1 MQLKHLLRQ
10 EWEMGP
16 GPYTRTFLMWMVCA
30 GIAGLACGAVG
41 AVFFHLVS
49 WATGM
54 RQANPWLLS
63 DIAAPPFRL
72 LKYDGE
78 SCA

>member
-10 EWEMGP
+10 EWELGP

-54 RQANPWLLS
+54 RQANPWLL
-63 DIAAPPFRL
+63 
-72 LKYDGE
+72 
-78 SCA
+78 

>member
-10 EWEMGP
+10 EWEMGLK
-16 GPYTRTFLMWMVCA
+16 PYTRTFLMWMVCA

-54 RQANPWLLS
+54 R
-63 DIAAPPFRL
+63 
-72 LKYDGE
+72 
-78 SCA
+78 